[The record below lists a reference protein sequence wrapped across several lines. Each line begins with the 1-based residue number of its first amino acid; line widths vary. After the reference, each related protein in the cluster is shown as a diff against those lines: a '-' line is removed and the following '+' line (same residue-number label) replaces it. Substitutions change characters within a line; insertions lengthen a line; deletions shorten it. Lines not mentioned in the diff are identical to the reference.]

1 MDDALVGTAYH
12 EAGHAVAALVLSL
25 PLETVTIEGLSKFW
39 NPIARCEPDTLGP
52 NERSII
58 EKAIVMWL
66 AGYYAE
72 QRACPQNDAKFGAQ
86 GCIEVASDFA
96 ELLAI
101 QPGADEKAKDIF
113 RRSSNRAR
121 RLAAESLE
129 MIADVAELLIAERTV
144 TCERVV
150 AVLGADRIA
159 KAREACSSDEQVATH
174 SATGTIRSHDA
185 A

>member
-1 MDDALVGTAYH
+1 MENELVGTAYH

-25 PLETVTIEGLSKFW
+25 PLDTVTIEGFSKFW

-101 QPGADEKAKDIF
+101 QPGADANAKDIF
-113 RRSSNRAR
+113 SRGSNRAR
-121 RLAAESLE
+121 RLAAEGME

-144 TCERVV
+144 TGERLVE
-150 AVLGADRIA
+150 VLGADRIA
-159 KAREACSSDEQVATH
+159 KAR
-174 SATGTIRSHDA
+174 DA
-185 A
+185 WLPEP

>member
-1 MDDALVGTAYH
+1 MDDELVGTAYH

-25 PLETVTIEGLSKFW
+25 PLDTVTIEGLSKFW
-39 NPIARCEPDTLGP
+39 NPIARYEPDNLGP

-72 QRACPQNDAKFGAQ
+72 QCACPQNDAKFGAQ

-101 QPGADEKAKDIF
+101 QPGADAKAKDIF
-113 RRSSNRAR
+113 RRSSKRAR
-121 RLAAESLE
+121 RLAAEGME
-129 MIADVAELLIAERTV
+129 MIADVAKLLIAERTV
-144 TCERVV
+144 TASAWWKSWALTASPKR
-150 AVLGADRIA
+150 G
-159 KAREACSSDEQVATH
+159 KPGCSEE
-174 SATGTIRSHDA
+174 
-185 A
+185 